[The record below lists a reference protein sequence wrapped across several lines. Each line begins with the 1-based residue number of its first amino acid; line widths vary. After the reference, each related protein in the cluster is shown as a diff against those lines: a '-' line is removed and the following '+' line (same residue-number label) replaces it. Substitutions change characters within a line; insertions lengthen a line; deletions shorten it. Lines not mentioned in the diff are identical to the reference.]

1 MNGDISIPWRH
12 GAYFSTGRD
21 ALCALLAAVC
31 TRPTW
36 RRFWLPAYY
45 CPDVVR
51 TLLSLAP
58 ALLLELR
65 TYPAP
70 PPSPPDLTRIPLAPG
85 DLLLLVDLFG
95 LHGAPPLAARG
106 TPAPVPASAIA
117 DRGRRFRARTLPPGV
132 ALIEDHTHDPLSLW
146 ARTST
151 ADWCFASL
159 RKTLPLPDGGVL
171 WSPGGRSLPR
181 PPALTLQRRLASLEM
196 LAAMTLRRAQIGA
209 GVPETIRELEL
220 KAEARLQSGAVSGMP
235 PWTRE
240 MLEDLPV
247 AEIRRR
253 RLDAHQQLA
262 AALDATDQAADVRL
276 LRPAAVQAGGGPGPA
291 DACPY
296 PAILEFAQPAARR
309 RARRLLDDAGVETI
323 VLWPQERQALP
334 GAHSAD
340 ELDFDGR
347 MLAIVGLEERL
358 AQRGPGEAA
367 RLAALLSGTAATATV

>member
-1 MNGDISIPWRH
+1 MNGDTSIPWRR

-36 RRFWLPAYY
+36 RRLWLPSYY

-58 ALLLELR
+58 SLPLELQ
-65 TYPAP
+65 TYPAA
-70 PPSPPDLTRIPLAPG
+70 PPSPPDLTRVPLAPG

-95 LHGAPPLAARG
+95 LHGAPPLAVRDDPA
-106 TPAPVPASAIA
+106 PAPVPAPASAVA
-117 DRGRRFRARTLPPGV
+117 ARGRRFRAGILPPGV
-132 ALIEDHTHDPLSLW
+132 TLIEDHTHDPLSLW

-171 WSPGGRSLPR
+171 WSPGGRALPW

-196 LAAMTLRRAQIGA
+196 LAAMTLCRDQAGA
-209 GVPETIRELEL
+209 GAIAPETIRELEL

-240 MLEDLPV
+240 MLKGLPV

-262 AALDATDQAADVRL
+262 AALQTS
-276 LRPAAVQAGGGPGPA
+276 
-291 DACPY
+291 
-296 PAILEFAQPAARR
+296 QPAARR
-309 RARRLLDDAGVETI
+309 APAATRRRRRASRLRARTCRLLPLPRRPGV
-323 VLWPQERQALP
+323 R
-334 GAHSAD
+334 
-340 ELDFDGR
+340 
-347 MLAIVGLEERL
+347 
-358 AQRGPGEAA
+358 
-367 RLAALLSGTAATATV
+367 